1 MKNVVSFYIIFILS
15 YSYQLLK
22 RTMWKQKGVVL
33 VILILGIAL
42 ETSNNGTW
50 ISFILISQLRKQLLF
65 LNCE

>member
-1 MKNVVSFYIIFILS
+1 M
-15 YSYQLLK
+15 LK
-22 RTMWKQKGVVL
+22 RTMWKQNGVVL

-42 ETSNNGTW
+42 ETSYNGTW